1 MTGSSGPA
9 GTEAP
14 DAKRWLIL
22 AVVAIAQLMVVLDAT
37 IVNIAL
43 PSAQR
48 ALGFANSDRQ
58 WIVTAYALAFGS
70 LLLLGGRI
78 GDLFGRKWAFIVGL
92 IGFAGASALGG
103 ASDSF
108 AMLVSARALQGV
120 FGAVLAPSALSTLA
134 TTFTDPAERGKAFGI
149 FGAVAGGGSAVG
161 LVLGGVLTEG
171 LSWRWCLYVNL
182 FFASVA
188 AVGAVV
194 LLRDRSA
201 GRRPPLD
208 LPGTILAS
216 AGLFGI
222 VYGFSHAATASWG
235 NGLTVGSLLV
245 GVGLLAVFVVV
256 ERRVTNP
263 LLPLRIILDRNRGGS
278 YLSVALSATA
288 IFGVFLFLTFYLQ
301 QIKGYSPII
310 TGVGFLPL
318 TGAIVTT
325 STLSNIKLLPR
336 IGPRPLVVV
345 GMLCGCTG
353 MLLLSRL
360 GVGSTYVSSILP
372 ALIILGLGFGFIFAP
387 AINEAT
393 ARVAPQDSGVASAM
407 VNTMQQVGGS
417 VGTALLS
424 TLAAGATTTYIRAH
438 HAAGPAVAARGAI
451 HGYTVA
457 FLTSSV
463 IFFVGAIVAGALLNG
478 RPARAAVAGVTEAV
492 PV

>member
-1 MTGSSGPA
+1 MADTSG
-9 GTEAP
+9 T
-14 DAKRWLIL
+14 AKTDDGADPRRWLVL
-22 AVVAIAQLMVVLDAT
+22 AIVAIAQLMVVLDAT

-58 WIVTAYALAFGS
+58 WIITAYALAFGS

-78 GDLFGRKWAFIVGL
+78 GDLFGRKWAFVVGL
-92 IGFAGASALGG
+92 FGFAGASALGG
-103 ASDSF
+103 AADSF

-120 FGAVLAPSALSTLA
+120 FGAILAPSALSMLA

-161 LVLGGVLTEG
+161 LVLGGILTEG

-182 FFASVA
+182 FFAAVA
-188 AVGAVV
+188 GIGALV
-194 LLRDRSA
+194 LFENRSA

-216 AGLFGI
+216 AGLFGV

-235 NGLTVGSLLV
+235 NAVTVASLLV
-245 GVGLLAVFVVV
+245 GVGLLAMFVII
-256 ERRVTNP
+256 EQRVAHP

-278 YLSVALSATA
+278 YLSVAFSAIA

-318 TGAIVTT
+318 TAAIVTT

-336 IGPRPLVVV
+336 VGPRPLVVV

-360 GVGSTYVSSILP
+360 GVGSTYVTGILP
-372 ALIILGLGFGFIFAP
+372 ALIILGSGFGLIFAP

-393 ARVAPQDSGVASAM
+393 ARVAPQDTGVASAM

-424 TLAAGATTTYIRAH
+424 TLAAGATTTYIRVH
-438 HAAGPAVAARGAI
+438 HAAGPAAVARGAI

-457 FLTSSV
+457 FLTSSA
-463 IFFVGAIVAGALLNG
+463 IFFAGALVAAALLN
-478 RPARAAVAGVTEAV
+478 
-492 PV
+492 

>member
-1 MTGSSGPA
+1 MTGLSGPTS
-9 GTEAP
+9 TESLNP
-14 DAKRWLIL
+14 RRWLIL
-22 AVVAIAQLMVVLDAT
+22 AVVATAQLMVVLDVT

-92 IGFAGASALGG
+92 VGFAGASALGG

-108 AMLVSARALQGV
+108 AMLVSARALQGL
-120 FGAVLAPSALSTLA
+120 FGAVLAPSALSTLT
-134 TTFTDPAERGKAFGI
+134 TTFTKPDERGKAFGI

-182 FFASVA
+182 FFAAIAV
-188 AVGAVV
+188 VGALV
-194 LLRDRSA
+194 LLENRTA

-256 ERRVTNP
+256 ERRVSNP

-278 YLSVALSATA
+278 YLSVAFSAVA

-301 QIKGYSPII
+301 QIKGFSPII

-318 TGAIVTT
+318 TAAIVTA

-336 IGPRPLVVV
+336 VGPRPLVVV

-360 GVGSTYVSSILP
+360 GVGSAYASGILP
-372 ALIILGLGFGFIFAP
+372 ALIVLGLGFGFIFAP
-387 AINEAT
+387 SINEAT
-393 ARVAPQDSGVASAM
+393 ARVDPQDAGVASAM

-438 HAAGPAVAARGAI
+438 HAAGTAAVARGAI

-457 FLTSSV
+457 FETSAV
-463 IFFVGAIVAGALLNG
+463 IFFAGAIVAGALLNG
-478 RPARAAVAGVTEAV
+478 RPARAAARAPEPVTV
-492 PV
+492 